1 MKSHSRKV
9 FLCVVA
15 PLLLLIASVNIV
27 AQQKVFPSI
36 TYRLSMTRPVSH
48 LFEVA
53 IEVELPSD
61 FNGESL
67 AFQMPKVVSRTLRN
81 LRLCQERAGGARCLR
96 NLSAEGSMQDGAA
109 HSNTYRRSNVECA
122 NSRYVVADVFLQS
135 LRQRSFR
142 HLFSTRRTAR
152 EL

>member
-15 PLLLLIASVNIV
+15 PLLLPIANVNIV

-67 AFQMPKVVSRTLRN
+67 LFKCRSGLPDVTPSSTLPRTCRRCELFQESVHRRPQCKMVPRTVTRVDDQTWSVPTA
-81 LRLCQERAGGARCLR
+81 C
-96 NLSAEGSMQDGAA
+96 
-109 HSNTYRRSNVECA
+109 TF
-122 NSRYVVADVFLQS
+122 VA
-135 LRQRSFR
+135 
-142 HLFSTRRTAR
+142 
-152 EL
+152 